1 LDPFA
6 DGRRMET
13 RIAQELVRPRP
24 AHQSTMQMLNNLVP
38 AYHRRGDLSA
48 AIHAATM
55 RLVLPAEASRGG
67 IPLSELRA
75 MRARLN

>member
-1 LDPFA
+1 
-6 DGRRMET
+6 
-13 RIAQELVRPRP
+13 
-24 AHQSTMQMLNNLVP
+24 MQMLNNLVP